1 MEVMKMH
8 VNWKIEGQ
16 NGFEMKN
23 GGIDYRVIWFN
34 LKPVQ
39 LKQSMWWKQPYI
51 IILSF
56 NIFSTFCYFCPKCQ
70 LESVNQVNSELWMVD
85 SNTAQLII
93 RAALFLIKCQSS
105 KFWNQ
110 LTVYHPT
117 CISHALHHFHFL
129 SIIFFPSLRPL
140 SFHDKWNFCVV
151 FCLHFSFYIHFIP
164 LYFFLSHLHFHHV
177 HSCF

>member
-70 LESVNQVNSELWMVD
+70 FESLNQVNSELWMVD

-110 LTVYHPT
+110 LTVYHRLVFHMH
-117 CISHALHHFHFL
+117 CITF
-129 SIIFFPSLRPL
+129 IFFQSFFFHPWGHFPFMINGTFVCVL
-140 SFHDKWNFCVV
+140 SPFFI
-151 FCLHFSFYIHFIP
+151 LHPFIP
-164 LYFFLSHLHFHHV
+164 FYFHLHFHHV

>member
-8 VNWKIEGQ
+8 VNWQIEGQ

-23 GGIDYRVIWFN
+23 GVIDYRVIWFN

-56 NIFSTFCYFCPKCQ
+56 NIFSTFCDFCPKCQ
-70 LESVNQVNSELWMVD
+70 LESVNQVNSELWMFD

-93 RAALFLIKCQSS
+93 RAALFQIKCQSS

-117 CISHALHHFHFL
+117 CISHTLHHFHFL
-129 SIIFFPSLRPL
+129 SIIFFHPWGHFPFMINGTFVLCFVSIFHFTSILYPS
-140 SFHDKWNFCVV
+140 
-151 FCLHFSFYIHFIP
+151 IFI
-164 LYFFLSHLHFHHV
+164 FF
-177 HSCF
+177 